1 MLRGQLERVHEL
13 LEVETIGGGTDVDI
27 NAMVANNQ
35 GNKDEL
41 KPPFIRR
48 TPIKWL
54 QNRIPV
60 YSACSGFGDVMGKAV
75 RDSGIGTLVLAADVD
90 PAARAETTVS
100 SRCNSTKRLSS
111 GHG

>member
-1 MLRGQLERVHEL
+1 
-13 LEVETIGGGTDVDI
+13 
-27 NAMVANNQ
+27 MVANNQ

-60 YSACSGFGDVMGKAV
+60 YSVCSGFGDDMGKAV

-100 SRCNSTKRLSS
+100 SRCDPRKRLLSS
-111 GHG
+111 HD

>member
-1 MLRGQLERVHEL
+1 M
-13 LEVETIGGGTDVDI
+13 GGSTDVDI
-27 NAMVANNQ
+27 NAMVADNQ

-90 PAARAETTVS
+90 PYQWTSTS
-100 SRCNSTKRLSS
+100 QNSTSPPQNFGKVPKTSENREGPFCL
-111 GHG
+111 